1 LERALRPRW
10 PRTRCTTAHAGERHM
25 AAAMALRVVVAVAL
39 AGVCLAKPPA
49 DSRAARRLQGSAQMA
64 GGEPPAVVER
74 ELCDISSVFS
84 HLMAIQTNPSCRAGC
99 AGGSGICP
107 DQWYPSGSCVAP
119 VATSRSQSLP
129 VVDAHTRHVAFCGPV
144 CMPTA
149 IVAVLIVALFLSPL

>member
-1 LERALRPRW
+1 MAWWGLWRAWRVDVGPLERALRPRW

-107 DQWYPSGSCVAP
+107 DQWYPSEPCVAR
-119 VATSRSQSLP
+119 A
-129 VVDAHTRHVAFCGPV
+129 C
-144 CMPTA
+144 C
-149 IVAVLIVALFLSPL
+149 